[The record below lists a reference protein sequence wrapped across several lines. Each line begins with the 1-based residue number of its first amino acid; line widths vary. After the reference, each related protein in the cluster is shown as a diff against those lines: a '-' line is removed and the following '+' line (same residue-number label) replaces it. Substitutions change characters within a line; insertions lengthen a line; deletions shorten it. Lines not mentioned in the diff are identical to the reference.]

1 MLIHFDK
8 VSSVVLLVMAA
19 ILLHNAFVIAEQPSS
34 SMLENHPRW
43 LLLEQLFG
51 PSFFRLHMWM
61 QPHGGTSRKGTLL
74 YSNFDIS
81 SLWLPLDTSVSS
93 EVETV
98 HRRVDSTGTER
109 VTGAAALKGTQAY
122 PAQFGNRVADI
133 FV

>member
-1 MLIHFDK
+1 
-8 VSSVVLLVMAA
+8 
-19 ILLHNAFVIAEQPSS
+19 
-34 SMLENHPRW
+34 
-43 LLLEQLFG
+43 
-51 PSFFRLHMWM
+51 M

-133 FV
+133 FVQALRASSRQDGVPVCDLHLIPASDDDWADAGLDEVINDLMRAMG